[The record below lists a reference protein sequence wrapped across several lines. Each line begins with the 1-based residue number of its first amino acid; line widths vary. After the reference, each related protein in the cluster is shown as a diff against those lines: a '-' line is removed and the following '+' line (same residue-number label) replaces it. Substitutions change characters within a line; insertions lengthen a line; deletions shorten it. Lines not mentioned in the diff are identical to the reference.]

1 MELKSNSFKCIAPNF
16 PWRILGPPSSIFS
29 PPYNSLCLS
38 FCNSNHLNQVEKI
51 KKKLSPSYNFSKEG
65 GNGIR
70 RQGASSRLPQVAWLR
85 ALSPSNVS
93 YFTQVLAQRC
103 SFTDDHWEIKRS
115 CATEKAAFRRWVG
128 WYQDHP
134 AASSSHRFPDDSP
147 ALAIFKEPTES
158 VCQ

>member
-51 KKKLSPSYNFSKEG
+51 KNKLSPSCNFSKEG
-65 GNGIR
+65 GNSIR
-70 RQGASSRLPQVAWLR
+70 RQGVSGRLPQVAWLR

-93 YFTQVLAQRC
+93 YFTQV
-103 SFTDDHWEIKRS
+103 S
-115 CATEKAAFRRWVG
+115 CPEMLLRRWPLRKSTWLCYWKGSFQKTGGVVSG
-128 WYQDHP
+128 PPCGQQL
-134 AASSSHRFPDDSP
+134 SSFPRRLP
-147 ALAIFKEPTES
+147 CACNI
-158 VCQ
+158 